1 MNKLLSNI
9 LIQRNVISERGIK
22 EIVSHI
28 KNSSEISDLS
38 IFDPEKTNESN
49 KEPKWRTD
57 KDIRNTQTVPIEPI
71 YSGLE
76 ELLFHSV
83 KNIVNQFYGI
93 NVLDGE
99 LPQLL
104 IYKPGGHYRPH
115 VDGES
120 LWNSP
125 DGPIFKKSVDRDLSM
140 IFFLNDGGKDFE
152 GGDLIFPECGIRIRP
167 EKGMLVCFPSN
178 HYFLHGVEPVTKGTR
193 YSIVTWLTVQGFAS
207 LEKQN
212 EKLSKKYNIKVEN

>member
-76 ELLFHSV
+76 KLLFHSV

-99 LPQLL
+99 MPQLL
-104 IYKPGGHYRPH
+104 IYKPGGHYKPH
-115 VDGES
+115 IDGES

-125 DGPIFKKSVDRDLSM
+125 M
-140 IFFLNDGGKDFE
+140 
-152 GGDLIFPECGIRIRP
+152 
-167 EKGMLVCFPSN
+167 
-178 HYFLHGVEPVTKGTR
+178 
-193 YSIVTWLTVQGFAS
+193 VQF
-207 LEKQN
+207 
-212 EKLSKKYNIKVEN
+212 SKKCR